1 MKSEAYGPR
10 ERIRSKKDFTDL
22 YKSGGCFR
30 GKYFNL
36 IFRPNALGFSR
47 MSAVASRR
55 IGNAVARNKARR
67 RARELFRRHKD
78 LVPGTLDMLV
88 IARQGIGEASWE
100 NLLGQYRSAM
110 KYAARSRRPEA

>member
-10 ERIRSKKDFTDL
+10 ERIRTKKDFSDL
-22 YKSGGCFR
+22 YESGGCFR
-30 GKYFNL
+30 GKHFNL
-36 IFRPNALGFSR
+36 IFRPNDLGYSR

-88 IARQGIGEASWE
+88 IARQGIGEAAWE
-100 NLLGQYRSAM
+100 DLLRQYKSAM
-110 KYAARSRRPEA
+110 KYAARGCSPKA